1 MALFLHAQSASFH
14 HAVLKVE
21 GQTVSAIEA
30 AKEINHLKD
39 NLAQKQINQFLPFTV
54 RNLIEKLK
62 DNGTNIDEDFVKNT
76 ATEFYKTSRE
86 YLEQWTCFLTKEMN
100 IFHWADLRKV
110 PAWEDIQKALDVL
123 IQKGYIHCNK
133 DTEVFDE
140 FTLISSASARTL
152 SRRSRRRR
160 RRVGDDGRQQDPT
173 RTKLKW
179 KAKPLKWK
187 KYYGKGQEIEIGIE
201 NVSRSR
207 PENESEDDI
216 EILSGSGIE
225 IESRTGIEIEK
236 DIGVTVDSVRGPYKW

>member
-140 FTLISSASARTL
+140 FTLISRYVTSQKITEWDNSKVSTETRWVEVFKHFRTHNL
-152 SRRSRRRR
+152 QHENFCILIEYILCLPGTNAPVE
-160 RRVGDDGRQQDPT
+160 RVFSLMN
-173 RTKLKW
+173 KLW
-179 KAKPLKWK
+179 T
-187 KYYGKGQEIEIGIE
+187 
-201 NVSRSR
+201 
-207 PENESEDDI
+207 SEKI
-216 EILSGSGIE
+216 TY
-225 IESRTGIEIEK
+225 RFQF
-236 DIGVTVDSVRGPYKW
+236 